1 MTINITFLESCI
13 LVNIITIF
21 LCVISMLRGI
31 QRNNIGSTILSGS
44 LIVINLYCLY
54 IYILRFLTL

>member
-1 MTINITFLESCI
+1 MTINITFLKLCI

-21 LCVISMLRGI
+21 LCVISMLIGI
-31 QRNNIGSTILSGS
+31 QRNNIGSIILSGS

>member
-1 MTINITFLESCI
+1 MAINITFLESCI

-31 QRNNIGSTILSGS
+31 QRNNADITILSGG
-44 LIVINLYCLY
+44 LIVINLSCLC
-54 IYILRFLTL
+54 INILRFLTL